1 MAGVHMLLSVLLG
14 AHPHLLL
21 RRSPFRPCQT
31 YPHPPT
37 QAADKLAPGSPL
49 AGEAFFI
56 TNQHPVPFW
65 GFTGDLLEGLGYG
78 RPRIKLPFGL
88 ILFVAMLFEYV
99 IRPLLRPIK
108 ELSTDFTVFRCG
120 LDTGAGAAWCIA
132 ACIHCWRDQ
141 ESTALCR
148 PCTLVKSPH
157 PPPHPLTA
165 DTGGFS
171 GASAC

>member
-1 MAGVHMLLSVLLG
+1 MSVAGHLSPSGRL
-14 AHPHLLL
+14 LLL
-21 RRSPFRPCQT
+21 RQT
-31 YPHPPT
+31 LCPSNLTHNCPNVSVYPSTAAST

-56 TNQHPVPFW
+56 TNQQPVPFW

-88 ILFVAMLFEYV
+88 ILFFAMLFEYV

-120 LDTGAGAAWCIA
+120 HRGRGLPGVT
-132 ACIHCWRDQ
+132 ACIRWRVHHF
-141 ESTALCR
+141 LC
-148 PCTLVKSPH
+148 
-157 PPPHPLTA
+157 A
-165 DTGGFS
+165 QQ
-171 GASAC
+171 